1 MWLKSLETYSSG
13 EINRLSTVPPALGII
28 YIIIICLGADVTKKR
43 FGFIIFSYIMN
54 FIGNIIL
61 TAWDVSY
68 RAKWFAFCSAYWSW
82 SQSSVFNPLISDL
95 LRRDNNARAIG
106 WMIMYITGVQST
118 AWISKLIWPTV
129 DSPRYLKGF
138 ATCAAFS
145 VGFILLLCVAYFLYE
160 RDERKDAL
168 RNGIYLYNSSLE
180 ESGLIRFGVKDEDKI
195 PFENGGKNK

>member
-1 MWLKSLETYSSG
+1 
-13 EINRLSTVPPALGII
+13 
-28 YIIIICLGADVTKKR
+28 
-43 FGFIIFSYIMN
+43 
-54 FIGNIIL
+54 
-61 TAWDVSY
+61 
-68 RAKWFAFCSAYWSW
+68 
-82 SQSSVFNPLISDL
+82 
-95 LRRDNNARAIG
+95 
-106 WMIMYITGVQST
+106 MYITGVQST